1 MHPRWL
7 SDNNDGT
14 ELWPD
19 NLPKQSSQDEMEMVQ
34 DEVVIEE
41 PAPIDFDWVEE
52 TEETS
57 NCGDIILEQDIPAS
71 LEEEVV
77 TNSGTEADYDDNS
90 DASSPLK
97 REIRRPNTVSTSS
110 AEEGVLPSPPRF
122 ISINPRSLLKR
133 HYIDVNE
140 QLSISC
146 QPRPQH
152 QQQPQIKFKQTLMVQ
167 KTLFKGNQQRLASVQ
182 PLVYSKIVHFSSK
195 TVLPSTST
203 NVPDKSKAIASTSS
217 KPNKPTTKFKKCVTL
232 MDRNVPQNK
241 NFQAVLKKLKQRKA
255 APKQKKYNKKG
266 ATLPG
271 EASSESGLG
280 KSSKRG
286 NKLVNFHGENIT
298 INHEADKI
306 TENPSENNPIQ
317 SVPIKV
323 KIEKIVS
330 FFFIILMIN

>member
-1 MHPRWL
+1 
-7 SDNNDGT
+7 
-14 ELWPD
+14 
-19 NLPKQSSQDEMEMVQ
+19 MEMVQ

-97 REIRRPNTVSTSS
+97 REARRPNTVSTSS

-146 QPRPQH
+146 QPKPQQPQQPH
-152 QQQPQIKFKQTLMVQ
+152 QQQQPQIKFKQTLMVQ
-167 KTLFKGNQQRLASVQ
+167 KNLIKGNQQRLVTVQ
-182 PLVYSKIVHFSSK
+182 PIGNSKIAHFNAK
-195 TVLPSTST
+195 TALPSTST
-203 NVPDKSKAIASTSS
+203 NVPAKSKAIASTSA
-217 KPNKPTTKFKKCVTL
+217 KPKKPTTKFKKCVTL

-241 NFQAVLKKLKQRKA
+241 NFQAVLKKLKQRKVT
-255 APKQKKYNKKG
+255 PKQKKYNKKG
-266 ATLPG
+266 APLAGP
-271 EASSESGLG
+271 SSDSGSG
-280 KSSKRG
+280 KGSKRG
-286 NKLVNFHGENIT
+286 GSKLVNFHGENIT
-298 INHEADKI
+298 INHEADNVA
-306 TENPSENNPIQ
+306 ENQLGNQSENNPIK
-317 SVPIKV
+317 SEPVKV
-323 KIEKIVS
+323 KMEKIVS
-330 FFFIILMIN
+330 AV